1 MKTIIFSTL
10 RWNFR
15 RNDKMI
21 SERQKS
27 TGYSFTMDKR
37 FGWMVPK
44 GVNNKQFPEFIPYQT
59 FVVGEKIKIDH
70 CARREPTIDDADGS
84 NFLVRLPS
92 IDSLCLGYYNIQC
105 KQLKFN
111 KSHSH
116 SDNGYN

>member
-1 MKTIIFSTL
+1 MREYAEVMNSAIKIIKKHTSQCRSDRHMKTIIFSTL
-10 RWNFR
+10 RWTLR

-59 FVVGEKIKIDH
+59 FVAGEKIKIGG
-70 CARREPTIDDADGS
+70 R
-84 NFLVRLPS
+84 F
-92 IDSLCLGYYNIQC
+92 
-105 KQLKFN
+105 
-111 KSHSH
+111 
-116 SDNGYN
+116 